1 MNSNKFPVL
10 EQRVWSRGLGG
21 GGGGRSTVQ
30 SRSKLNDLSSNY
42 SSTCFY
48 NSRRLTSEF
57 SIHFGEIH
65 NIRIVQ
71 WPESIKLQV
80 NHFSVIFLSFNV
92 N

>member
-1 MNSNKFPVL
+1 M
-10 EQRVWSRGLGG
+10 EQGPRGG
-21 GGGGRSTVQ
+21 GGGGGGEGGGG
-30 SRSKLNDLSSNY
+30 SNY

-92 N
+92 IN